1 MINLMEVKKS
11 NKAENREK
19 IERQKETS
27 SKEKNA
33 TFIKEKATVNEMRE
47 SEANDTIS
55 TGQSSN

>member
-1 MINLMEVKKS
+1 MEVKKS

-19 IERQKETS
+19 IERQKEIS
-27 SKEKNA
+27 SKEKNSS
-33 TFIKEKATVNEMRE
+33 FIKEKATVNEMRK